1 MSNIERVGVV
11 GCGLMGAGIAEV
23 CARAGADVVVREV
36 DEDAVERGRARIE
49 SSLGRAVRR
58 EKVSADEAEAALA
71 RLRFTTDIGDLADRQ
86 LVVEAVTENE
96 TVKLDV

>member
-1 MSNIERVGVV
+1 MTAAIERVGVV

-23 CARAGADVVVREV
+23 SARAGVNVIVREV
-36 DEDAVERGRARIE
+36 DADALERGRARIE
-49 SSLGRAVRR
+49 ASIGRALHR
-58 EKVSADEAEAALA
+58 EKVSADEAERALA

-96 TVKLDV
+96 NVKL